1 MPSTKKSVK
10 TVWARA
16 AGADARAAR
25 SIDWVFMLTGTR
37 LLIVEEVV

>member
-1 MPSTKKSVK
+1 MPSIMKSVK

-25 SIDWVFMLTGTR
+25 SIDWVFIVKVTR
-37 LLIVEEVV
+37 LMIVYEVE